1 MKPDTEN
8 IYQRKINQ
16 VIDYINANL
25 HLPLRLD
32 IIAGQVNV
40 SERQLLRIMKGALN
54 ESLYAYVAR
63 QRVER
68 AVRDVQNPAHRL
80 VGNIVYLIGR
90 AAPIVNARS
99 LEKSRCRVSGVSSD
113 IAFPYDLLFID
124 CLVNVMADLT
134 GF

>member
-54 ESLYAYVAR
+54 ESL
-63 QRVER
+63 
-68 AVRDVQNPAHRL
+68 
-80 VGNIVYLIGR
+80 
-90 AAPIVNARS
+90 S
-99 LEKSRCRVSGVSSD
+99 
-113 IAFPYDLLFID
+113 
-124 CLVNVMADLT
+124 
-134 GF
+134 

>member
-54 ESLYAYVAR
+54 ESLYAYVCLLYTSPSP
-63 QRVER
+63 
-68 AVRDVQNPAHRL
+68 RDC
-80 VGNIVYLIGR
+80 
-90 AAPIVNARS
+90 S
-99 LEKSRCRVSGVSSD
+99 
-113 IAFPYDLLFID
+113 
-124 CLVNVMADLT
+124 
-134 GF
+134 

>member
-1 MKPDTEN
+1 MCFTCLKLHAVAVRRN
-8 IYQRKINQ
+8 CHK
-16 VIDYINANL
+16 VI
-25 HLPLRLD
+25 HLQIKSFLITLKD
-32 IIAGQVNV
+32 D
-40 SERQLLRIMKGALN
+40 S
-54 ESLYAYVAR
+54 
-63 QRVER
+63 

-99 LEKSRCRVSGVSSD
+99 LEKSRCRVSGVSPD